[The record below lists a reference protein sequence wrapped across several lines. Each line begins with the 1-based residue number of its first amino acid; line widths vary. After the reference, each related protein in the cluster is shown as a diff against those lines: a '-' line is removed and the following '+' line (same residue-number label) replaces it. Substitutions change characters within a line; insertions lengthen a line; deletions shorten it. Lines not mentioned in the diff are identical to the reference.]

1 VVRQAVVGFSCSLG
15 LLICQTT
22 FVVAQGSGPSA
33 IACDNFARNYA
44 QHASARGQVLGLGG
58 VGSLLGLGIA
68 AATGGGSLA
77 LGAAVGG
84 TVGMI
89 GGGSARHKAAQQ
101 MYSAAYQDC
110 MAGRIR

>member
-1 VVRQAVVGFSCSLG
+1 MVRQTAVGFSCGVG

-22 FVVAQGSGPSA
+22 FVVAQTSGPSA
-33 IACDNFARNYA
+33 IVCDNFARNYA
-44 QHASARGQVLGLGG
+44 QQASAKGQLFGG
-58 VGSLLGLGIA
+58 GAVGSLLGLGIA

-89 GGGSARHKAAQQ
+89 GGGSVRQKTAQQ
-101 MYSAAYQDC
+101 MYGAAYQDC
-110 MAGRIR
+110 MAGRVR